1 MLSFDEKNSACKVDT
16 VEIWSLLR
24 RGGLTGAESM
34 KLAEDGLARLPK
46 YNGLADPVGA
56 DELGSELAKL
66 LGGLQASLVL
76 VWENVEDVV
85 LGHVIGRQL
94 GVPVIRTYDEE
105 GLAVSAMPIPAGS
118 QGILVSDAL
127 RDGQVIK
134 ATNALLRQAGGRL
147 VSVAVL
153 VSADNERDF
162 AVPIKSLVRVAPR
175 LGDAS

>member
-1 MLSFDEKNSACKVDT
+1 MDT

-24 RGGLTGAESM
+24 RGGLTDAEPM
-34 KLAEDGLARLPK
+34 KLADRLVGLPK

-56 DELGSELAKL
+56 EVLGSELATL
-66 LGGLQASLVL
+66 LGDLQASVVI

-85 LGHVIGRQL
+85 LGHIIGRQL

-105 GLAVSAMPIPAGS
+105 GLAVSAVPIPAGS

-134 ATNALLRQAGGRL
+134 ATDALLRRAGGRL

-153 VSADNERDF
+153 VSADDERDF
-162 AVPIKSLVRVAPR
+162 AVPIKSLVRVSPR
-175 LGDAS
+175 TGDAS

>member
-1 MLSFDEKNSACKVDT
+1 MDT

-24 RGGLTGAESM
+24 RGGLTGAEPI
-34 KLAEDGLARLPK
+34 KLAEDRLVGLPK
-46 YNGLADPVGA
+46 YNGLADPVGV
-56 DELGSELAKL
+56 EILGSELATL
-66 LGGLQASLVL
+66 LGDLQASVVI

-85 LGHVIGRQL
+85 LGHIIGRQL

-105 GLAVSAMPIPAGS
+105 GLAVSAVPIPAGS

-134 ATNALLRQAGGRL
+134 ATDALLRQAGGRL
-147 VSVAVL
+147 VSMAVL

-162 AVPIKSLVRVAPR
+162 AVPIKSLVRVAPKP
-175 LGDAS
+175 GDAS